1 MREDNG
7 LIAVQ
12 VVSSLIIIIV
22 IIIAIIH
29 HNKHHHCE
37 VHLRAVTQIRRMRLR
52 PNFRRVEPMQRVQWS
67 VFLNHNDLSWMMMMM
82 VVEVTIL
89 KNLSLKMSIL
99 CGVISAI
106 LVVILVIAIT
116 MKIRFTFF
124 TRVGETNPEDASP
137 SRSSPTTISPSSSSC
152 SPTLF
157 STILTIIVS
166 RCGRRTEQT
175 WRKDSSSE
183 SSFEISSKSPDLLV
197 KDIQGGRRVDDESM
211 NE

>member
-1 MREDNG
+1 M
-7 LIAVQ
+7 
-12 VVSSLIIIIV
+12 
-22 IIIAIIH
+22 
-29 HNKHHHCE
+29 
-37 VHLRAVTQIRRMRLR
+37 
-52 PNFRRVEPMQRVQWS
+52 PRVQWS
-67 VFLNHNDLSWMMMMM
+67 VFLYRDILSWMMTMMWMMVMM
-82 VVEVTIL
+82 VVEVIIL
-89 KNLSLKMSIL
+89 KALLFKMSIL

-124 TRVGETNPEDASP
+124 FYKSLQVS
-137 SRSSPTTISPSSSSC
+137 
-152 SPTLF
+152 
-157 STILTIIVS
+157 STILTIFVS